1 VIAKSFLEGRINQS
15 GIFMVGEVKKLVSG
29 TGIQAKADL
38 DTSKN
43 PLLNIVGD
51 VLIASAKVARAT
63 LTLGKDC
70 LRVRL
75 CVGNKDVGVD
85 ANIIMKYAGSN
96 WSLCIKGRGYVD
108 VWPFGRRSV
117 ALPTVFVNV
126 GTGNYGASFLAG
138 IGVCGNIPGGDIH
151 LSSNVSNCA
160 GAGSACNDCN

>member
-1 VIAKSFLEGRINQS
+1 
-15 GIFMVGEVKKLVSG
+15 
-29 TGIQAKADL
+29 
-38 DTSKN
+38 
-43 PLLNIVGD
+43 LLNIVGD